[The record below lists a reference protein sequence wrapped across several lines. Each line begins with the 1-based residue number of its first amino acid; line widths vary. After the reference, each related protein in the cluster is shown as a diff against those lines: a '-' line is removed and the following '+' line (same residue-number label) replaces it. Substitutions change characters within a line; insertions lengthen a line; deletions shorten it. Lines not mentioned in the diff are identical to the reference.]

1 MIRTSVIINITT
13 DITIELENLFDELTV
28 FGTMSQTSQSAI
40 ITIIWELCT
49 LNLINMMG
57 MVPAKRNTGKL

>member
-28 FGTMSQTSQSAI
+28 FGTLI
-40 ITIIWELCT
+40 IQR
-49 LNLINMMG
+49 NYF
-57 MVPAKRNTGKL
+57 AKLTKLEMEIYVTNFAER

>member
-28 FGTMSQTSQSAI
+28 FGTLI
-40 ITIIWELCT
+40 IQWDYFT
-49 LNLINMMG
+49 NLIEREFIIEWTWRS
-57 MVPAKRNTGKL
+57 P